1 MFLAF
6 VYRLVVPFFS
16 FVYLFIYFFKLVI
29 CGKDFKREDSEG
41 YYMDSLFKM
50 LLLI

>member
-1 MFLAF
+1 MSLAF

-16 FVYLFIYFFKLVI
+16 FVYLFFFFKLVI
-29 CGKDFKREDSEG
+29 CGKDFKREDTEG
-41 YYMDSLFKM
+41 YYMDSLFKI